1 MTRHV
6 FVLLA
11 AQLMARLPARIAG
24 TAALAMAIGLTG
36 CAFEPRHAET
46 PPEPRI
52 VFQPAPPS
60 ATDQLLGYAAGVR
73 KFEAREFAGERDLVR
88 NNFNKDRSELNRLKY
103 AMLLAL
109 SPGATTTGDESEL
122 IALLEPLVTG
132 PLAAGPETDIRV
144 LAVLLHG
151 AALERRKLREQL
163 RDTAARLNFVKRD
176 DSKEAEARALRARV
190 EELEKK
196 LNALKSIDRSVNRRA
211 ESTTK

>member
-1 MTRHV
+1 MHSSARVAGLAAPV
-6 FVLLA
+6 FVLGLA
-11 AQLMARLPARIAG
+11 
-24 TAALAMAIGLTG
+24 G
-36 CAFEPRHAET
+36 CALEPPYSQP

-60 ATDQLLGYAAGVR
+60 AADQLMAYAAGVR
-73 KFEAREFAGERDLVR
+73 KLEAREFAGERDQAR
-88 NNFNKDRSELNRLKY
+88 MSFMKDRSELSRLRY

-109 SPGATTTGDESEL
+109 SPGAMSADDGEL

-132 PLAAGPETDIRV
+132 PLVTSPETDVRV
-144 LAVLLHG
+144 LAVLLLG
-151 AALERRKLREQL
+151 AAQERRKLREQL
-163 RDTAARLNFVKRD
+163 RDAVARLNFVKRD
-176 DSKEAEARALRARV
+176 DSKEAEVRALRARV